1 MEYMIESIF
10 DSKVK
15 MIFGII
21 CIYTLHT
28 TIDLESSL
36 HIVDIFITYIIIHIT
51 SHTHYSILQLFVD

>member
-1 MEYMIESIF
+1 
-10 DSKVK
+10 

-51 SHTHYSILQLFVD
+51 SFKHYSILQLFVD